1 MKYNSSKH
9 IYLIAGSFIAL
20 VAIYIGFT
28 ILRRTHE
35 GLSDGA
41 STTND
46 VIVAQTTSLDTAT
59 TTLLAN
65 LTSNPTQYINLL
77 TSYKN
82 NKMATAIT
90 NTVSNKN
97 GLAFGNIADY
107 DEAIAYLRSL
117 GVSDT
122 STDDPTIDTTITT
135 NNTSTTTLLSNLGAD
150 NQAYIDLLTIYKNN
164 KMASGITSL
173 ATTKTPALQISE
185 IEPTIDYLRTL
196 GGITVSTT
204 PYVPTTRNIS
214 LSSNNLNNL

>member
-1 MKYNSSKH
+1 M
-9 IYLIAGSFIAL
+9 YLIAGSFIAL

-46 VIVAQTTSLDTAT
+46 DIVAKTTSLDTAT

-65 LTSNPTQYINLL
+65 LTSNPTQYIKLL

-90 NTVSNKN
+90 STITNKN

-117 GVSDT
+117 GVSDM
-122 STDDPTIDTTITT
+122 STDDPTIDATITT

-150 NQAYIDLLTIYKNN
+150 NQAYIDLLTSYKNN
-164 KMASGITSL
+164 KMASGITNL
-173 ATTKTPALQISE
+173 ATTKTTVLQISE